1 VDEVNMP
8 VQDIL
13 VICSGNIC
21 RSPYAHGYL
30 RMRLT
35 QMGQQQ
41 VQVQSAGTLGIVGSP
56 ASSETVALAEEA
68 GFDLGEHRSSAVTFD
83 AVDEAGVIL
92 VMEEAHR
99 RELTR
104 LFPEGADHVRLL
116 SEFHPSVNDP
126 ARAPDIFD
134 PIGLPVEDYRRCFA
148 LVRDCI
154 DAFLARSA

>member
-1 VDEVNMP
+1 MP

-21 RSPYAHGYL
+21 RSPFAEGYL
-30 RMRLT
+30 RLRLA
-35 QMGQQQ
+35 QRGRQH

-56 ASSETVALAEEA
+56 ASSDSIALAQEV
-68 GFDLGEHRSSAVTFD
+68 GFDLSEHRSRAVTFD
-83 AVDEAGVIL
+83 AVDEAGIIL
-92 VMEEAHR
+92 VMEKAHR

-104 LFPEGADHVRLL
+104 LFPEEAERVHLL
-116 SEFHPSVNDP
+116 SEFHPAVSDP

-154 DAFLARSA
+154 DTFVTRSE

>member
-1 VDEVNMP
+1 MP

-21 RSPYAHGYL
+21 RSPFAEGYL
-30 RMRLT
+30 RLRLA
-35 QMGQQQ
+35 QRGGQH
-41 VQVQSAGTLGIVGSP
+41 VQVRSAGTLGIVGSR
-56 ASSETVALAEEA
+56 ASSHSIALAQEA
-68 GFDLGEHRSSAVTFD
+68 GFDLTEHRSQAVTFD
-83 AVDEAGVIL
+83 AVDEAAIIL

-104 LFPEGADHVRLL
+104 LFPEEAERVHLL
-116 SEFHPSVNDP
+116 SEFHPSVSDA

-134 PIGLPVEDYRRCFA
+134 PIGQPVEDYRRCFA

-154 DAFLARSA
+154 DAFVARSD